1 MASSSGG
8 RQALTHFLAIPLAAS
23 PAARAQLSR
32 SVAAFRADATAPH
45 ASGGFGF
52 PADAVR
58 PPGTLHLTLGVMSLS
73 GGGGGEGEEGG
84 GGGSLAKAV
93 ALLRSLELKEM
104 LAAARAGG
112 GGGGGGA
119 GEEGPLVV
127 RLRGL
132 RTMRDGDAARAAV
145 MYAAPGP
152 EQPLGRFCEGV
163 LAAFVREGL
172 VRDEGR
178 PLLLHATVVNTVYCK
193 GSGKRGGGRGGKRG
207 GGGGG
212 GRMTLDARGALERY
226 ADYDWAGGADIVL
239 DRLAI
244 YRFGA
249 KGVRRDNGGGEGM
262 EEDAAYEV
270 VAEVEI

>member
-1 MASSSGG
+1 MASGSGG

-32 SVAAFRADATAPH
+32 SVAAFRADVTAPP

-73 GGGGGEGEEGG
+73 GGGGGGEGVEGGG

-104 LAAARAGG
+104 LAAARASGG
-112 GGGGGGA
+112 EEKQ
-119 GEEGPLVV
+119 EEGPLAV

-207 GGGGG
+207 GRGGG

-226 ADYDWAGGADIVL
+226 ADYDWAGGAEIVL

-249 KGVRRDNGGGEGM
+249 KGVRRDNGGGEGV